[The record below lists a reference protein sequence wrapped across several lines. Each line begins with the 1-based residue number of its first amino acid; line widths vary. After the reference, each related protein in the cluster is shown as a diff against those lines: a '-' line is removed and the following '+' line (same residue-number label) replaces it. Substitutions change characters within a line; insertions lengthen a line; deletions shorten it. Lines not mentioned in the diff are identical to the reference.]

1 MFANPQEVSEYAKD
15 CLDIIETKSFY
26 VESIDKEIDYVYKL
40 YDLALQNDIRA
51 VAIFKSKTLDLI
63 NNKKNSITKQ
73 QQEIYDLMLNS
84 NHRIE
89 KLTDKIN
96 QAKDYLFN
104 YVNDERLANRVETLE
119 DVLSLMK
126 MKHSEL
132 EEENEKLI
140 GQIDR
145 IVELEDKYLKLFN
158 EKFSDVSIG
167 TAIKE
172 VQDKNEGAKIS
183 FNIGLVFLGISI
195 ICCIVGFYISNKMT
209 PVDVSVLSITNST
222 SSNTTNDGIINVG
235 MFQPIINSLKY
246 VMMLF
251 SISLMIMVVYDIK
264 NAAEG
269 KGEIITIMP
278 KIVVGLIISLISASF
293 TFPTQNENQ
302 YSDLINNFKTEP
314 TKVNLDAL
322 NQEMKLSNKKYNYLL
337 AATNKEAA
345 AKYVV
350 SFRKDMSILPD
361 NYDVSYIQHLEKQY
375 DNKLIATHKNFS
387 WLKVAA
393 LILAIV
399 SGVMMIIAH
408 KEKKY
413 FSEFK

>member
-26 VESIDKEIDYVYKL
+26 AESIDKEIDYVYQL
-40 YDLALQNDIRA
+40 YNLALQNDIRA
-51 VAIFKSKTLDLI
+51 VALFKSKALDLI
-63 NNKKNSITKQ
+63 NNKNNSITKQ

-145 IVELEDKYLKLFN
+145 IVELDDKYLKLFN

-172 VQDKNEGAKIS
+172 VQEKTSETKIS
-183 FNIGLVFLGISI
+183 FNIGFVLLIISI
-195 ICCIVGFYISNKMT
+195 VLWVVGVYLSINTT
-209 PVDVSVLSITNST
+209 PVDVSVLSIPNST
-222 SSNTTNDGIINVG
+222 SNMTKDGTITG

-251 SISLMIMVVYDIK
+251 SISLMIMVIYDIK

-269 KGEIITIMP
+269 KGEITTIIP

-322 NQEMKLSNKKYNYLL
+322 NQEMKLSDKTYNYLL
-337 AATNKEAA
+337 AATNKEDA

-350 SFRKDMSILPD
+350 SFRKDMSVLPND
-361 NYDVSYIQHLEKQY
+361 YSVSYIRHLEKQY

-387 WLKVAA
+387 LLKVAA

>member
-26 VESIDKEIDYVYKL
+26 VESVDKEIDYVYKL

-51 VAIFKSKTLDLI
+51 VALFKSKALDLI
-63 NNKKNSITKQ
+63 NNKNNSITKQ

-172 VQDKNEGAKIS
+172 VQEKTSETKIS
-183 FNIGLVFLGISI
+183 FNIGFVLLIISI
-195 ICCIVGFYISNKMT
+195 VLWIVGFYLSIRMT
-209 PVDVSVLSITNST
+209 PVDVSVLNTPT
-222 SSNTTNDGIINVG
+222 TSNTTNDGTIVG
-235 MFQPIINSLKY
+235 MFQPIMNSLKY

-293 TFPTQNENQ
+293 TFPTQDKNQ
-302 YSDLINNFKTEP
+302 YYDLINDFKNEP
-314 TKVNLDAL
+314 TKINLDAL
-322 NQEMKLSNKKYNYLL
+322 NQEMKLSDKTYNYLL

-361 NYDVSYIQHLEKQY
+361 NYDVSYIRHLEQQY
-375 DNKLIATHKNFS
+375 DNKLIATPKNFS

>member
-26 VESIDKEIDYVYKL
+26 VKSVDKEIDYVYQL
-40 YDLALQNDIRA
+40 YNLALQNDIRA
-51 VAIFKSKTLDLI
+51 VALFKSKALDLI
-63 NNKKNSITKQ
+63 NNKNNSITKQ

-145 IVELEDKYLKLFN
+145 IVELDDKYLKLFN

-172 VQDKNEGAKIS
+172 VQEKTSETKIS
-183 FNIGLVFLGISI
+183 FNIGLGFLGIAI
-195 ICCIVGFYISNKMT
+195 ICCIVGFYLSIRMT
-209 PVDVSVLSITNST
+209 PVDVSVLNTPT
-222 SSNTTNDGIINVG
+222 TSNTTNDGTITG

>member
-51 VAIFKSKTLDLI
+51 VAIFKSKALDLI
-63 NNKKNSITKQ
+63 NKNNSITKQ

-104 YVNDERLANRVETLE
+104 YVNDERLANRIETLE
-119 DVLSLMK
+119 YVLSLMK

-172 VQDKNEGAKIS
+172 VQEKTSETKIS
-183 FNIGLVFLGISI
+183 FNIGFVLLIISI
-195 ICCIVGFYISNKMT
+195 VLWVVGVYLSINTT
-209 PVDVSVLSITNST
+209 PVDVSVLSIPNST
-222 SSNTTNDGIINVG
+222 SNMTKDGTITG

-269 KGEIITIMP
+269 KGEIITIIP

-293 TFPTQNENQ
+293 TFPPQNENQ
-302 YSDLINNFKTEP
+302 YSELINNFKTEP
-314 TKVNLDAL
+314 TKINLDAL
-322 NQEMKLSNKKYNYLL
+322 NQEMKLSDKTYNYLL
-337 AATNKEAA
+337 AATNKEDA

-361 NYDVSYIQHLEKQY
+361 NYDISYIRHLEKQY
-375 DNKLIATHKNFS
+375 DNKLIATPKNFS

>member
-1 MFANPQEVSEYAKD
+1 
-15 CLDIIETKSFY
+15 
-26 VESIDKEIDYVYKL
+26 
-40 YDLALQNDIRA
+40 
-51 VAIFKSKTLDLI
+51 
-63 NNKKNSITKQ
+63 
-73 QQEIYDLMLNS
+73 
-84 NHRIE
+84 
-89 KLTDKIN
+89 
-96 QAKDYLFN
+96 
-104 YVNDERLANRVETLE
+104 
-119 DVLSLMK
+119 
-126 MKHSEL
+126 
-132 EEENEKLI
+132 
-140 GQIDR
+140 
-145 IVELEDKYLKLFN
+145 
-158 EKFSDVSIG
+158 
-167 TAIKE
+167 
-172 VQDKNEGAKIS
+172 
-183 FNIGLVFLGISI
+183 
-195 ICCIVGFYISNKMT
+195 
-209 PVDVSVLSITNST
+209 
-222 SSNTTNDGIINVG
+222 
-235 MFQPIINSLKY
+235 
-246 VMMLF
+246 MLF

>member
-26 VESIDKEIDYVYKL
+26 VESVDKEIDYVYKL

-51 VAIFKSKTLDLI
+51 VALFKSKALDLI
-63 NNKKNSITKQ
+63 NNKNNSITKQ

-172 VQDKNEGAKIS
+172 VQEKTSETKIS
-183 FNIGLVFLGISI
+183 FNIGFVLLIISI
-195 ICCIVGFYISNKMT
+195 VLWVVGVYLSINTT
-209 PVDVSVLSITNST
+209 PVDVSVLSIPNST
-222 SSNTTNDGIINVG
+222 SNMTKDGTITG

-251 SISLMIMVVYDIK
+251 SISLMIMVIYDIK

-269 KGEIITIMP
+269 KGEITTIIP

-293 TFPTQNENQ
+293 TFPTQDKNQ
-302 YSDLINNFKTEP
+302 YYDLINDFKNEP
-314 TKVNLDAL
+314 TKINLDAL
-322 NQEMKLSNKKYNYLL
+322 NQEMKLSDKTYNYLL

-361 NYDVSYIQHLEKQY
+361 NYDVSYIRHLEKQY
-375 DNKLIATHKNFS
+375 DNKLIATPKNFS
-387 WLKVAA
+387 WLKAAA

>member
-26 VESIDKEIDYVYKL
+26 VKSVDKEIDYVYQL
-40 YDLALQNDIRA
+40 YNLALQNDIRA
-51 VAIFKSKTLDLI
+51 VALFKSKALDLI
-63 NNKKNSITKQ
+63 NNKNNSITKQ

-145 IVELEDKYLKLFN
+145 IVELDDKYLKLFN

-172 VQDKNEGAKIS
+172 VQEKTSETKIS
-183 FNIGLVFLGISI
+183 FNIGLGFLGIAI
-195 ICCIVGFYISNKMT
+195 ICCIVGFYLSIRMT
-209 PVDVSVLSITNST
+209 PVDVSVLNTPT
-222 SSNTTNDGIINVG
+222 TSNTTNDG
-235 MFQPIINSLKY
+235 
-246 VMMLF
+246 
-251 SISLMIMVVYDIK
+251 
-264 NAAEG
+264 
-269 KGEIITIMP
+269 TIP
-278 KIVVGLIISLISASF
+278 ECF
-293 TFPTQNENQ
+293 NQ
-302 YSDLINNFKTEP
+302 
-314 TKVNLDAL
+314 
-322 NQEMKLSNKKYNYLL
+322 
-337 AATNKEAA
+337 
-345 AKYVV
+345 
-350 SFRKDMSILPD
+350 
-361 NYDVSYIQHLEKQY
+361 
-375 DNKLIATHKNFS
+375 
-387 WLKVAA
+387 
-393 LILAIV
+393 
-399 SGVMMIIAH
+399 
-408 KEKKY
+408 
-413 FSEFK
+413 

>member
-26 VESIDKEIDYVYKL
+26 AESIDKEINYVYKL

-51 VAIFKSKTLDLI
+51 VALFKSKALDI
-63 NNKKNSITKQ
+63 INKKNNSIAKQ

-89 KLTDKIN
+89 KLTYKIN

-104 YVNDERLANRVETLE
+104 YVNDERLANRIETLE

-172 VQDKNEGAKIS
+172 VQEKTSETKIS
-183 FNIGLVFLGISI
+183 FNIGFVLLIISI
-195 ICCIVGFYISNKMT
+195 VLLVVVVYLSINTT
-209 PVDVSVLSITNST
+209 PVDVSVLSIPNST
-222 SSNTTNDGIINVG
+222 SNTTNDGAIVG

-246 VMMLF
+246 VTMLF
-251 SISLMIMVVYDIK
+251 GISLMIMVVYDIK

-269 KGEIITIMP
+269 KGEIITIIP

-302 YSDLINNFKTEP
+302 YSELINNFKTEP
-314 TKVNLDAL
+314 TKINLDAL
-322 NQEMKLSNKKYNYLL
+322 NQEMKLSDKTYNYLL
-337 AATNKEAA
+337 AATNKEDA

-350 SFRKDMSILPD
+350 SFRKDMSVLPND
-361 NYDVSYIQHLEKQY
+361 YSVSYIRHLEKQY
-375 DNKLIATHKNFS
+375 DNKLIATTQKFS
-387 WLKVAA
+387 WLKVVA
-393 LILAIV
+393 LILAIL
-399 SGVMMIIAH
+399 SGVMMIRSYTK
-408 KEKKY
+408 KEY

>member
-1 MFANPQEVSEYAKD
+1 M
-15 CLDIIETKSFY
+15 
-26 VESIDKEIDYVYKL
+26 
-40 YDLALQNDIRA
+40 
-51 VAIFKSKTLDLI
+51 
-63 NNKKNSITKQ
+63 
-73 QQEIYDLMLNS
+73 
-84 NHRIE
+84 
-89 KLTDKIN
+89 
-96 QAKDYLFN
+96 
-104 YVNDERLANRVETLE
+104 
-119 DVLSLMK
+119 
-126 MKHSEL
+126 
-132 EEENEKLI
+132 
-140 GQIDR
+140 
-145 IVELEDKYLKLFN
+145 EDKYLKLFN

-172 VQDKNEGAKIS
+172 VQEKTSETKIS

-195 ICCIVGFYISNKMT
+195 VLWIVGFYLSIRMT
-209 PVDVSVLSITNST
+209 PVDVSVLNTPT
-222 SSNTTNDGIINVG
+222 TSNTTNDGTIVG
-235 MFQPIINSLKY
+235 MFQPIMNSLKY

-322 NQEMKLSNKKYNYLL
+322 NQEMKLSDKTYNYLL
-337 AATNKEAA
+337 AATNKEDA

-350 SFRKDMSILPD
+350 SFRKDMSVLPND
-361 NYDVSYIQHLEKQY
+361 YSVSYIRYLEKQY
-375 DNKLIATHKNFS
+375 DDKLIATYKNFS
-387 WLKVAA
+387 LLKVAA

-413 FSEFK
+413 FSEFN

>member
-26 VESIDKEIDYVYKL
+26 VESVDKEIYYVYQL
-40 YDLALQNDIRA
+40 YNLALQNDIRA
-51 VAIFKSKTLDLI
+51 VALFKSKALDLI
-63 NNKKNSITKQ
+63 NNKNNSITKQ

-104 YVNDERLANRVETLE
+104 YVNDERLANRIETLE

-172 VQDKNEGAKIS
+172 VQEKTSETKIS
-183 FNIGLVFLGISI
+183 FNIGFVLLIISI
-195 ICCIVGFYISNKMT
+195 VLWVVGVYLSINTT
-209 PVDVSVLSITNST
+209 PVDVSVLSIPNST
-222 SSNTTNDGIINVG
+222 SNMTKDGTITG

-251 SISLMIMVVYDIK
+251 SISLMIMVIYDIK

-269 KGEIITIMP
+269 KGEIITIIP

-302 YSDLINNFKTEP
+302 YSELINNFKTEP
-314 TKVNLDAL
+314 TKINLDAL
-322 NQEMKLSNKKYNYLL
+322 NQEMKLSDKTYNYLL
-337 AATNKEAA
+337 AATNKEDA

-350 SFRKDMSILPD
+350 SFRKDMSVLPND
-361 NYDVSYIQHLEKQY
+361 YSVSYIRYLEKQY
-375 DNKLIATHKNFS
+375 DDKLIATYKNFS
-387 WLKVAA
+387 LLKVAA

-413 FSEFK
+413 FSEFN

>member
-26 VESIDKEIDYVYKL
+26 VESVDKEIDYVYQL
-40 YDLALQNDIRA
+40 YNLALQNDIRA
-51 VAIFKSKTLDLI
+51 VALFKSKALDLI
-63 NNKKNSITKQ
+63 NNKNNSITKQ

-104 YVNDERLANRVETLE
+104 YVNDERLANRIETLE

-172 VQDKNEGAKIS
+172 VQEKTSETKIS

-195 ICCIVGFYISNKMT
+195 VLWIVGFYLSIRMT
-209 PVDVSVLSITNST
+209 PVDVSVLNTPTI
-222 SSNTTNDGIINVG
+222 SNTTNDGTINVE

-246 VMMLF
+246 VTMLF
-251 SISLMIMVVYDIK
+251 GISLMIMVVNDIK

-322 NQEMKLSNKKYNYLL
+322 NQEMKLSDKTYNYLL
-337 AATNKEAA
+337 AATNKEDA

-350 SFRKDMSILPD
+350 SFRKDMSVLPND
-361 NYDVSYIQHLEKQY
+361 YSVSYIRYLEKQY
-375 DNKLIATHKNFS
+375 DDKLIATYKNFS
-387 WLKVAA
+387 LLKVAA

-413 FSEFK
+413 FSEFN